1 MATNPVAVRSVAK
14 FCAVS
19 AAKPISATV
28 SKARRDVLVLAILF
42 GAVLLLIWSGSNFV
56 QRLTLRDSSLG
67 PELKLAWT
75 ALSLNLALILFGW
88 RRYVDLQHED
98 QRNRETEQRA
108 QSLATTDAMTGLLN
122 RKGFGDAG
130 AGLRATAIANGTRLV
145 VLSVQLHRFKSV
157 NDRHGFDVGDAVI
170 RKIADEVVRCSP
182 ASSHVARISGDEF
195 AVLFALPPGDVSR
208 AVETAETVLRSITK
222 PFELGGK
229 FIQVGAFVGIADS
242 IPGDVTLPDLLRRAD
257 IAMDHARGARS
268 ARPEWFDAAME
279 QALVAHGEIEQGI
292 RHGLEQDEFLP
303 YFEPQVDLATGEV
316 TGFEVLA
323 RWNHPLS
330 GIIAPANFIQVAEE
344 NGLIGR
350 LSDQVVAKALRAA
363 AGWDPSISLSINISP
378 AQLTDT
384 WLAQKIVR
392 LLTETGFPA
401 ERLVVEITESSLFA
415 DLELARA
422 IVTSLKAQG
431 IRLALDDF
439 GTGFSSLSHL
449 RALPF
454 DIIKIDRSF
463 VATLTRDRESAAI
476 VRAVTT
482 LAQAIDVPVT
492 VEGIEDAATYEA
504 VSAIGCAK
512 GQGWYFGKPM
522 SAADAF
528 HLIRHGGHGGRSGD
542 AGQAAAL

>member
-1 MATNPVAVRSVAK
+1 MGK

-98 QRNRETEQRA
+98 QRNRETERRA

-130 AGLRATAIANGTRLV
+130 AGLRATAIANGARLV

-195 AVLFALPPGDVSR
+195 AVLFALPPADVSR
-208 AVETAETVLRSITK
+208 AIETAETVLRSITK
-222 PFELGGK
+222 PFEQGGK

-242 IPGDVTLPDLLRRAD
+242 IPGEVTLPDLLRRAD

-378 AQLTDT
+378 TQLTDT

-504 VSAIGCAK
+504 VLAIGCAK

-528 HLIRHGGHGGRSGD
+528 HLIRHGSQ
-542 AGQAAAL
+542 AGQPVETGHAAAL